1 MITKDDFLNWK
12 HTEVTKTVFAM
23 IEDRI
28 EQTRTTLGEQAGEN
42 PLNDKYLVG
51 YIKGLQEFL
60 YMSVDEVE
68 VADA

>member
-1 MITKDDFLNWK
+1 MTKDDFLNWK
-12 HTEVTKTVFAM
+12 HMEVTKNVFAM

-28 EQTRTTLGEQAGEN
+28 DFTRATLGEQAGTD

-60 YMSVDEVE
+60 LMTVDEVGE
-68 VADA
+68 VEID